1 MTILFAKHEHTLQSR
16 QTLSGVARQSQTI
29 GVEYG
34 LLWLT
39 IEGRRQDF
47 WLAAG
52 DSMSLKP
59 GRLVVIEAQA
69 DSRLWLQPYPKPGD
83 LPRKTERSLPDRCK
97 ARPAST

>member
-16 QTLSGVARQSQTI
+16 QTLSGVARESQTI

-47 WLAAG
+47 WLSAG
-52 DSMSLKP
+52 DSMPLKP

-69 DSRLWLQPYPKPGD
+69 DSRLWLQPCPEPSD
-83 LPRKTERSLPDRCK
+83 LPHEAERLPPSRCK